1 MKNIFSI
8 VLVCFFLIINNR
20 GVGQVWEILDN
31 EYVKYDSVIG
41 YRNKSIYFNYDTE
54 DNLLTIFESEFDK
67 EGKLIRSGPDDE
79 FIFDNNGNKIFKIS
93 HIYNKKTKK
102 YIPKYK
108 DEFRYDKNNNLILKL
123 KFELD
128 ENSNKYIPNSYGS
141 KFEYVNDKFGNK
153 VQEFIYSWDT
163 VSLEFRINDSYSK
176 YTFEYNIEN
185 KLTLKSTFHWEKDEN
200 KFILGN
206 RTKYNYDE
214 NKNKKEQLFFINYNG
229 KEILDSK
236 YIFEYDLEGNLIKQV
251 WYRRFTNS
259 DKNKF
264 GDLFE
269 VGKIIP
275 REKKE
280 YQYDE
285 FKNKILE
292 KRYSWDFKRN
302 KFITYDKF
310 GFSKLESVYDHL
322 NVMISFIK
330 YDWDNITESLV
341 FDEKMSR
348 ELIKD
353 DNNIIVYKTSILEY
367 DKNFHIWKQQVQF
380 YEYCSPSKK

>member
-8 VLVCFFLIINNR
+8 VLVCFFLFINNR
-20 GVGQVWEILDN
+20 GVGQVWEILEN

-128 ENSNKYIPNSYGS
+128 KNSNKYIPNSYGS
-141 KFEYVNDKFGNK
+141 KYEYVNDKFGNK

-163 VSLEFRINDSYSK
+163 VSLEFRINDNYSK
-176 YTFEYNIEN
+176 YTFEYNTEN
-185 KLTLKSTFHWEKDEN
+185 KLTLKSTFHWGKDEN

-214 NKNKKEQLFFINYNG
+214 NKNKKEQLFFITYNG
-229 KEILDSK
+229 KEFLDSK
-236 YIFEYDLEGNLIKQV
+236 YIFEYDLEGNLIKEV
-251 WYRRFTNS
+251 RYRRFTNS
-259 DKNKF
+259 DRNKF

-275 REKKE
+275 TEKTE

-302 KFITYDKF
+302 KFITYYKF

-367 DKNFHIWKQQVQF
+367 DKNFHIWKQQDQF